1 MPVTPDVDIISD
13 GSAGASVIGI
23 HAKFGAAETFYA
35 KDEEIYRTGE
45 PADRIYEVIQGAVR
59 SYKVLSDRRRQI
71 FSFHLPNDVF
81 GLEYGPNYRFT
92 SEAVVDTAVR
102 VIRRHS
108 LEHVATTDVRVARD
122 LLNMTANN
130 LRRADDHM
138 LLLGRKLA
146 LEKVAAFLL
155 EMDKRLAQTGMI
167 ALPMHRRDIA
177 DYLGLTLE
185 TVSRAL
191 S

>member
-1 MPVTPDVDIISD
+1 MPISNDPSREVT
-13 GSAGASVIGI
+13 VIAI
-23 HAKFGAAETFYA
+23 HAKFGASQTSYA
-35 KDEEIYRTGE
+35 KDLEIYRQSE
-45 PADRIYEVIQGAVR
+45 PADRVFEVIEGAVR

-71 FSFHLPNDVF
+71 L
-81 GLEYGPNYRFT
+81 
-92 SEAVVDTAVR
+92 
-102 VIRRHS
+102 HS
-108 LEHVATTDVRVARD
+108 LEYVAATDVRVARD

-167 ALPMHRRDIA
+167 ALPMH
-177 DYLGLTLE
+177 
-185 TVSRAL
+185 
-191 S
+191 

>member
-1 MPVTPDVDIISD
+1 MPITNDPSRKVTAI
-13 GSAGASVIGI
+13 AI
-23 HAKFGAAETFYA
+23 HAKFGASETFYA

-81 GLEYGPNYRFT
+81 GLEYCPNYRFT

-146 LEKVAAFLL
+146 LEKVAAFCWIWTSGWH
-155 EMDKRLAQTGMI
+155 RLA
-167 ALPMHRRDIA
+167 
-177 DYLGLTLE
+177 
-185 TVSRAL
+185 
-191 S
+191 